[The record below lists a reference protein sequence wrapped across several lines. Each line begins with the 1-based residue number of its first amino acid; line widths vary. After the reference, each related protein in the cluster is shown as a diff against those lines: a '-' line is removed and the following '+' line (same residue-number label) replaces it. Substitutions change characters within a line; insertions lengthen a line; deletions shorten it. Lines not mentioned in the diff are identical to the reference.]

1 MSSGLRRDNRDR
13 LFEALKKAQAVRD
26 GAVLAEAE
34 LASEAE
40 PPHDRRELAFIAAL
54 IAAAGAC
61 AALAWSLLPD

>member
-1 MSSGLRRDNRDR
+1 M
-13 LFEALKKAQAVRD
+13 RD

-40 PPHDRRELAFIAAL
+40 SHGDRRQVAFIAAL
-54 IAAAGAC
+54 IAAAAAC

>member
-34 LASEAE
+34 LASEANS
-40 PPHDRRELAFIAAL
+40 PHDRRQMAFIAAL
-54 IAAAGAC
+54 IAAAAAC

>member
-40 PPHDRRELAFIAAL
+40 SHGDRRQVAFIAAL
-54 IAAAGAC
+54 IAVAAAC

>member
-1 MSSGLRRDNRDR
+1 
-13 LFEALKKAQAVRD
+13 VRD